1 MLKFE
6 IIYNPQNAAMPLT
19 MNCPKDVN
27 PSLVI
32 CLLSQI
38 ITALSTAGIA
48 GDPSGLIIPARN
60 LPKGPQ

>member
-1 MLKFE
+1 MKFE
-6 IIYNPQNAAMPLT
+6 IIYDPQNTKMPLS

-27 PSLVI
+27 PSLII

-38 ITALSTAGIA
+38 ITALSTAGIS
-48 GDPSGLIIPARN
+48 GDASGLIIPARN